1 MDASAW
7 AGAKRWLPIAE
18 NAHFTVTCALDPVV
32 TCTVKAHSDAASD
45 LTRLDP
51 ETAAARVA
59 SSSDEEIASL
69 LCGLHVGFAVE
80 VLEEF
85 EPSRR
90 AAIAAW
96 VPGQQGRIWLQGHRF
111 AEGAVARLVE
121 PAPAVFGPEERVD
134 TVLASLRETVKR
146 RMVIYVLVT
155 EPDGKLVGVVAFRE
169 LVFARPEQTLGE
181 IMLRNPFFLRPEQP
195 VLKAMQEVV
204 TRHFPIYPVC
214 DADGHLMG
222 IVRGQE
228 LFEKQAFEISAQ
240 AGSMVGVEKEE
251 RIATPWHR
259 SFRSRHPWM
268 QINLVTVFVA
278 GAVVGYFEETIEKI
292 VVLAMFL
299 PVLAGQ
305 CNNLGAQALAVTL
318 RGITLGEHRRM
329 GMSRILGKEAWL
341 GLLNGIVTGLI
352 AAVVMYFLAL
362 RQGGADAV
370 LLAIATFVSM
380 SLSCVLSGMIG
391 ALVPLTLH
399 RMGSDPANASAILL
413 STVTDVISMGSLLL
427 LATLLLL

>member
-1 MDASAW
+1 MTQNDDSI
-7 AGAKRWLPIAE
+7 G
-18 NAHFTVTCALDPVV
+18 
-32 TCTVKAHSDAASD
+32 D
-45 LTRLDP
+45 LARLDP
-51 ETAAARVA
+51 KTAARRLSGCSDAEVA
-59 SSSDEEIASL
+59 HR
-69 LCGLHVGFAVE
+69 LCSLHVGIAVE
-80 VLEEF
+80 ILEEF
-85 EPSRR
+85 APERR
-90 AAIAAW
+90 ESIAAQ
-96 VPGQQGRIWLQGHRF
+96 VPGRQGLIWLQGHRYP
-111 AEGAVARLVE
+111 EGSVARLVE
-121 PAPAVFGPEERVD
+121 PAPAVFGPDERVD
-134 TVLASLRETVKR
+134 AVLASLRETVKR

-169 LVFARPEQTLGE
+169 LVFAAPEQTLGE
-181 IMLRNPFFLRPEQP
+181 IMLRDPFYLRPEQP

-204 TRHFPIYPVC
+204 TRHFPMYPVC
-214 DADGHLMG
+214 DAQGRLMG
-222 IVRGQE
+222 MVRGQE

-278 GAVVGYFEETIEKI
+278 GAVVGYFEQTIEQI

-305 CNNLGAQALAVTL
+305 CGNLGAQALAVTL
-318 RGITLGEHRRM
+318 RGITLGEHRRVGM
-329 GMSRILGKEAWL
+329 GRILGKEAWL
-341 GLLNGIVTGLI
+341 GLLNGVVTGVI
-352 AAVVMYFLAL
+352 AAVIMYLLAM
-362 RQGGADAV
+362 RQGGFDPL
-370 LLAIATFVSM
+370 LLALATFISM
-380 SLSCVLSGMIG
+380 SASCVLSGMIG

-399 RMGSDPANASAILL
+399 RLGSDPASASAILL

>member
-1 MDASAW
+1 MRDLMQHDDS
-7 AGAKRWLPIAE
+7 IAE
-18 NAHFTVTCALDPVV
+18 LA
-32 TCTVKAHSDAASD
+32 
-45 LTRLDP
+45 RLDP
-51 ETAAARVA
+51 KTAAARLQDLG
-59 SSSDEEIASL
+59 DEEIAHRLS
-69 LCGLHVGFAVE
+69 GLHVGIAVE

-85 EPSRR
+85 APERR
-90 AAIAAW
+90 EAIAAK
-96 VPGQQGRIWLQGHRF
+96 VPGQQGRIWLRGHDYP
-111 AEGAVARLVE
+111 EGSVARLIE
-121 PAPAVFGPEERVD
+121 PAPAVFGPHERVD
-134 TVLASLRETVKR
+134 TVLDSLRETVKR

-155 EPDGKLVGVVAFRE
+155 EPDGRLVGVVAFRE
-169 LVFARPEQTLGE
+169 LVFARPDQTLGE
-181 IMLRNPFFLRPEQP
+181 IMLRNPFYLRPEQP

-204 TRHFPIYPVC
+204 TRHFPMYPVC
-214 DADGHLMG
+214 DADGRLMG
-222 IVRGQE
+222 MVRGQE

-251 RIATPWHR
+251 RIATPWFR

-278 GAVVGYFEETIEKI
+278 GAVVGYFEQTIEQI

-318 RGITLGEHRRM
+318 RGITLGEHRRLGM
-329 GMSRILGKEAWL
+329 GRILGKEAWL
-341 GLLNGIVTGLI
+341 GLLNGVVTGLI
-352 AAVVMYFLAL
+352 AAVVMYLMAQ
-362 RQGGADAV
+362 RQGGADPM
-370 LLAIATFVSM
+370 LLALATFISM
-380 SLSCVLSGMIG
+380 SASCVLSGMIG
-391 ALVPLTLH
+391 ALVPLSLH